1 MTANKTQYI
10 HIFGQP
16 KPTKVSHPLTVQD
29 MRSIGFFNRIIKN
42 YLKIN
47 IIKKRNEV

>member
-1 MTANKTQYI
+1 MTANKPQYI

-29 MRSIGFFNRIIKN
+29 MRSVAFFNRIIKN
-42 YLKIN
+42 YLKMNKIQ
-47 IIKKRNEV
+47 KRKE